1 MQMQLQK
8 FITMHL
14 KAGEVISLG
23 AALGLPDLTFL
34 RCQAQNLPGLFVFT
48 AILQQH
54 LNWISTSENIRC
66 GTGLIFPNIIFNGC
80 LVSMRS
86 YMVLL

>member
-1 MQMQLQK
+1 MQLQK

-14 KAGEVISLG
+14 KAGEVIRLG
-23 AALGLPDLTFL
+23 AALGLPDLTLL
-34 RCQAQNLPGLFVFT
+34 RCQAQNLPRLYIFT
-48 AILQQH
+48 AVLQQH

-86 YMVLL
+86 SYIVVL